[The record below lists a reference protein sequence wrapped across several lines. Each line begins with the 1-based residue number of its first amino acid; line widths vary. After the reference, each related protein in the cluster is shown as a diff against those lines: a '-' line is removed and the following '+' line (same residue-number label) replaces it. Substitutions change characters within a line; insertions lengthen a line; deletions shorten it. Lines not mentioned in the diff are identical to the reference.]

1 MERRRIILTMIE
13 MTDCRHF
20 TYNQIKKDQGK
31 DKIKILRIS
40 NCLIGMGGI
49 YGCPKYCPLYEP
61 N

>member
-1 MERRRIILTMIE
+1 MIE

>member
-1 MERRRIILTMIE
+1 MIE
-13 MTDCRHF
+13 MTDCKHF

-31 DKIKILRIS
+31 DKIKILQIS

-49 YGCPKYCPLYEP
+49 HGCPKYCPLYEP